1 MSGKEKISR
10 YFFHHR
16 AEIPCIYYT
25 FLRSPTRIPGPI
37 KPVDRTNKL
46 FGVPLQLH
54 ALLYRI
60 TQASSRCFLRR
71 RRITSDYL
79 NSIRYLL
86 RVGNK
91 VEFSSQPLAIQISK
105 RFGVRQLYKRN
116 TFSLRWENIFVTGRR
131 ACSIGG
137 KEVGA
142 FISNN
147 FHVNLQRNQNSLSSQ
162 TFIF

>member
-1 MSGKEKISR
+1 MHF
-10 YFFHHR
+10 Y
-16 AEIPCIYYT
+16 
-25 FLRSPTRIPGPI
+25 
-37 KPVDRTNKL
+37 
-46 FGVPLQLH
+46 
-54 ALLYRI
+54 YRI

-131 ACSIGG
+131 ACSIDG